1 MLKGLFKATPCH
13 SRPWPK
19 IHPTYGMHT
28 HYPILPIDTC
38 TAYPKNYCT
47 LECSYHQHCYANLV
61 MLSVRW
67 CTCPLNGQIPLL
79 LAFNYINMLC
89 QSTLSSWYDFETI
102 LFSLLLLSIYW
113 FALSFEDYHHWNV
126 RREILVEEMKKTS

>member
-1 MLKGLFKATPCH
+1 MSLAQGNNTPTRPRIEPGSPDSESDALTTRPVH
-13 SRPWPK
+13 SP
-19 IHPTYGMHT
+19 
-28 HYPILPIDTC
+28 
-38 TAYPKNYCT
+38 T

-79 LAFNYINMLC
+79 LAFNYIYMLC
-89 QSTLSSWYDFETI
+89 QSTLSSWYDFKTI

-113 FALSFEDYHHWNV
+113 FALSFEDYHHWNA
-126 RREILVEEMKKTS
+126 RRGILVEEMKKMS